1 MKITNTGSEI
11 LRTFSPQMEHTSM
24 GEKIWITILLLTL
37 GVAGYA
43 FYLQVANGHGV
54 TGMRDYV
61 VWGISIVNFMFLIG
75 LSHAWA
81 IIAGFLHLFKA
92 Q

>member
-11 LRTFSPQMEHTSM
+11 LRNFSPQMEHTSM

-43 FYLQVANGHGV
+43 FICRLPMV
-54 TGMRDYV
+54 TVSPACGTMWY
-61 VWGISIVNFMFLIG
+61 GASL
-75 LSHAWA
+75 LST
-81 IIAGFLHLFKA
+81 LCSSSD
-92 Q
+92 